1 MNFNLVNIASADIPH
16 CIGRVEQVI
25 LNPLIGFMFALAL
38 VYFLYGLVEFII
50 NRDSDDKR
58 TQGKSHMLWGIVGMF
73 IMVAAFGIINLIKTT
88 IGA

>member
-1 MNFNLVNIASADIPH
+1 MNFNLVTIASADIPQFVN
-16 CIGRVEQVI
+16 RVEQVI

-38 VYFLYGLVEFII
+38 VYFLYGLTEFII
-50 NRDSDDKR
+50 YRDSDEKR

-73 IMVAAFGIINLIKTT
+73 IMVAAFGIINFIKTT

>member
-1 MNFNLVNIASADIPH
+1 MNFNLVNIASADIPSF
-16 CIGRVEQVI
+16 IGKVEQVI

-73 IMVAAFGIINLIKTT
+73 IMIAAFGIINLIKTT